1 MAEQQIRVG
10 IIGANPERGWGV
22 TAHLPALAKLPQY
35 AVTAVCTTRQESA
48 DETAKR
54 FNVPHA
60 LADWRQLVT
69 REDVDLVIVAVKVA
83 HHRELVEAAAD
94 AGKHVF
100 CEWPLGLDSAE
111 AQSML
116 RAAEASGVKHMV
128 GLQGRANPTLN
139 FIRDLVRDGHVG
151 EVISYTFTSS
161 LANSGAKL
169 PPGEAYRTDKRAG
182 ATALTVAGGH
192 SLDSLKHMLGG
203 FSELSAVLTTQ
214 HKKTTIVGT
223 NEVLDV
229 TAPDQLL
236 VQGRLESGAVA
247 SLHIKTDMYAPT
259 GVRLE
264 INGTD
269 GDLVIATRP
278 PVAVTTVG
286 LQRADLAVM
295 SARRGAREFK
305 ELEVPTHY
313 NMAPAD
319 MPAGPPFFTAQ
330 LLVRLAEAIRT
341 DTPAIPNFADAL
353 EHQRLLELIE
363 ASAESGQRKSVPR
376 AA

>member
-22 TAHLPALAKLPQY
+22 TAHLPALMKLPQY

-48 DETAKR
+48 DETARR

-60 LADWRQLVT
+60 LADWRKLVA
-69 REDVDLVIVAVKVA
+69 RDDIDLVIVAVKVA
-83 HHRELVEAAAD
+83 QHKELVEAAAS

-100 CEWPLGLDSAE
+100 CEWPLGLDSSE

-116 RAAEASGVKHMV
+116 RAAEASGVQHMV

-182 ATALTVAGGH
+182 ATALTIAGGH

-203 FSELSAVLTTQ
+203 FSELSAILTTQ
-214 HKKTTIVGT
+214 HKQTTIVGT

-229 TAPDQLL
+229 TSPDQLL
-236 VQGRLESGAVA
+236 VQGRLEGGAVA

-278 PVAVTTVG
+278 PVAANTVG
-286 LQRADLAVM
+286 LQRADLVVA
-295 SARRGAREFK
+295 SARRGARDFK
-305 ELEVPTHY
+305 ELEVPAHY
-313 NMAPAD
+313 NIVPAEV
-319 MPAGPPFFTAQ
+319 PAGPPFFTAQ
-330 LLVRLAEAIRT
+330 LLARMADAIRT
-341 DTPAIPNFADAL
+341 GTPASPSFADAL

-363 ASAESGQRKSVPR
+363 ASAESGERKTVPR
-376 AA
+376 SG